1 MQLMARKEK
10 NTDTDEELKS
20 GFKQFDKNQDG
31 QITIEDLRALME
43 ELGEALSEEELQ
55 EMINV
60 ASMEGDGK
68 VNFEDRF
75 DVLLSVITVAP
86 LYHLY
91 GSIVTA

>member
-1 MQLMARKEK
+1 MARKEK

-60 ASMEGDGK
+60 ASMETDGK
-68 VNFEDRF
+68 VNFEEF
-75 DVLLSVITVAP
+75 TKVL
-86 LYHLY
+86 YQQ
-91 GSIVTA
+91 

>member
-10 NTDTDEELKS
+10 NTDTDEELRS

-68 VNFEDRF
+68 VNFEEF
-75 DVLLSVITVAP
+75 TKVL
-86 LYHLY
+86 YQQ
-91 GSIVTA
+91 

>member
-1 MQLMARKEK
+1 MARKEK

-68 VNFEDRF
+68 VNFEEF
-75 DVLLSVITVAP
+75 TKVL
-86 LYHLY
+86 YQQ
-91 GSIVTA
+91 